1 MEKYLLARQVL
12 PSDDAMKSSVLKVKL
27 AGFWEAL
34 RLTTCPK
41 NSKNILLGFFSFFG
55 ACV

>member
-1 MEKYLLARQVL
+1 MEKYLQARQVL

-34 RLTTCPK
+34 RLNNMP
-41 NSKNILLGFFSFFG
+41 
-55 ACV
+55 